1 MLHFNN
7 FILNYNSG
15 QPMYEQIKE
24 HIKQD
29 VYKGKLRHDE
39 LLPSVRQLAKDLNV
53 SMITTK
59 RAYMEL
65 ENEGFIYTVSGKGT
79 FINAKDLSKVIIER
93 NEKLIIA
100 FKEKVEEFKKAGIKK
115 QRVIDIIEKIY
126 LEDGDD

>member
-1 MLHFNN
+1 MH

-29 VYKGKLRHDE
+29 VFDGKLKHDDI
-39 LLPSVRQLAKDLNV
+39 LPSVRQLAKDLNV

-65 ENEGFIYTVSGKGT
+65 EYEGFIYTISGKGT
-79 FINAKDLSKVIIER
+79 FINAKDFSKVITDR
-93 NEKLIIA
+93 NEKLLSA
-100 FKEKVEEFKKAGIKK
+100 FEAEIEKLKNAGIEKEMA
-115 QRVIDIIEKIY
+115 ISIIEKIY
-126 LEDGDD
+126 